1 MDCTFKKWGYGHY
14 RGPSYCEKKGERVTQ
29 YRYNQYCQG
38 PCYQECPIYKDNLE
52 KTCFLR
58 ALFDKLN
65 DNTIDSK
72 EILNTWNLFRK
83 NILEKNYKYR
93 DLLVYHDRISSLIAD
108 AIRSTK
114 IESID
119 EFLKAI
125 YENYIIIINN
135 YIKTNEVEQ
144 AVIGYQKMLE
154 LLIVNFSLNKEY
166 VSMKCHYKHPELYK
180 PKSLFRHI
188 RRGK

>member
-14 RGPSYCEKKGERVTQ
+14 RGPSYCEKKGKRVTQ

-38 PCYQECPIYKDNLE
+38 PYYTECSIYKENYE
-52 KTCFLR
+52 KNCFLR

-72 EILNTWNLFRK
+72 DFLNSWKLFRK
-83 NILEKNYKYR
+83 NILEKNNKYR
-93 DLLVYHDRISSLIAD
+93 DLLVYHDRISPLIAD
-108 AIRSTK
+108 AIRNTNIK
-114 IESID
+114 SID
-119 EFLKAI
+119 EFLKII
-125 YENYIIIINN
+125 YKYYIINISN
-135 YIKTNEVEQ
+135 YIKNNQVERAIEV
-144 AVIGYQKMLE
+144 YKKMLE

-166 VSMKCHYKHPELYK
+166 ASMKYRYQHPELYK